1 MSKGDSTESS
11 NPFAEIEEEDED
23 GADEANGDDA
33 ESLDVA
39 IPEWL
44 AELPDDL
51 EVKKDDSFCHF
62 KLLLLIKKL
71 SSFFSVVGNLLVFK
85 KVQLKNGID
94 LSLLHFLHFYQN
106 PSIFFLFYSQV
117 NPIKEILSLK
127 DQTSRKFL
135 DGALLQ

>member
-71 SSFFSVVGNLLVFK
+71 SSFFSVVGNLLVFEEGPSK
-85 KVQLKNGID
+85 KWNRSISSTFSSF
-94 LSLLHFLHFYQN
+94 LSKSIHFLSF
-106 PSIFFLFYSQV
+106 PFSSQSYKRNFV
-117 NPIKEILSLK
+117 VKRPN
-127 DQTSRKFL
+127 
-135 DGALLQ
+135 